1 MYTKYY
7 GLRKNPFDLT
17 TDSGPVFMGE
27 SHQEAL
33 AVLRYGVMERKGF
46 LLLTGDVGTGKTT
59 LLHLLLRSL
68 DRQVRVCLLSNPSLT
83 VDDFY
88 YTLAA
93 GFGLTPYAG
102 SKARFMEE
110 FTAFLAKSG
119 RAGERVLLII
129 DEAQVLPVE
138 LLEEIRLLSNQQG
151 AAAGVLGVFL
161 VGQPEL
167 NQRLGGQRL
176 LPLRQR
182 IAIRFHLES
191 FDRAATAGYITFRL
205 QQAGARRFDL
215 FSAAAIDLI
224 HKASGGVPRLINIL
238 ADQALL
244 TGFAESRPVIEA
256 ETVRACVQDLH
267 IPGEAEPLPL
277 PVGKAWQGR
286 RPALWGA
293 GLAALLLVLAG
304 VWIWQGGYF
313 AEPEGM
319 VQAVRRLFNSWARF

>member
-7 GLRKNPFDLT
+7 GLSKNPFDLT

-27 SHQEAL
+27 THQEAL

-68 DRQVRVCLLSNPSLT
+68 GRKVRVCMIRNPSLT

-102 SKARFMEE
+102 SKARFFEE
-110 FTAFLAKSG
+110 FAAYLAKRG
-119 RAGERVLLII
+119 QAGERVLLII

-138 LLEEIRLLSNQQG
+138 LLEEVRLLSNQQG
-151 AAAGVLGVFL
+151 AASGVLGIFL

-167 NQRLGGQRL
+167 NQRLGGERL

-182 IAIRFHLES
+182 IAIRFHLEP
-191 FDRAATAGYITFRL
+191 FDRAATAGYISFRL

-215 FSAAAIDLI
+215 FSAPAIDLI

-256 ETVRACVQDLH
+256 ETVRACVKDLH
-267 IPGEAEPLPL
+267 IPGEAEALPL
-277 PVGKAWQGR
+277 PVSTFWQGWR
-286 RPALWGA
+286 RPALIVA
-293 GLAALLLVLAG
+293 AVAALLLVLAG
-304 VWIWQGGYF
+304 VWLWRSGYF
-313 AEPEGM
+313 KGLDEM
-319 VQAVRRLFNSWARF
+319 VQTARRLFNS